1 MSMKNISIAGTA
13 TVGPKGQVVIPA
25 EVREKMGINPGD
37 KLIALTVEGREM
49 VGFVTEAH
57 IQAMVN
63 QMDAHLNELK
73 VSLGDHQV

>member
-1 MSMKNISIAGTA
+1 MC
-13 TVGPKGQVVIPA
+13 
-25 EVREKMGINPGD
+25 INPGD

-63 QMDAHLNELK
+63 QMGAHLNELK